1 MTTPVRKRKPEY
13 EAKRKRAPKRAT
25 GARGRG
31 NNAQTQTLSDRTV
44 QALVNQRIGGQLGR
58 EVKYCDFNVAG
69 VVMTNDN
76 WTAAQLDP
84 ATPLCLNGIQMG
96 DGPNQRD
103 GRQYSILSVHIRG
116 YCFVSSYKANT
127 TPIPDTIFRLALV
140 HDKQTNG
147 TQMDPLNV
155 FIGGAAT
162 SINGFR
168 NLEYTQRFTVLEDM
182 TFVKTGESQ
191 VSVANS
197 FDNGLKLIPFVINK
211 SFKTPIKVQ
220 TTGAGATVASIID
233 NSLHLIGTTTTEGG
247 SVGLTRITY
256 WSRIRFVG

>member
-25 GARGRG
+25 GARSRG
-31 NNAQTQTLSDRTV
+31 INVQTQTMSDRTV

-58 EVKYCDFNVAG
+58 EVKFCDFNVAG
-69 VVMTNDN
+69 TVMNNDN
-76 WTAAQLDP
+76 WTAALLDP
-84 ATPLCLNGIQMG
+84 TTPQCLNGVAMG

-116 YCFVSSYKANT
+116 YCFVSSYKANIN
-127 TPIPDTIFRLALV
+127 PIPDTMFRLALI

-147 TQMDPLNV
+147 VQMDPLNV
-155 FIGGAAT
+155 FVGTGGT

-168 NLEYTQRFTVLEDM
+168 NLEYTQRFAVLEDM

-197 FDNGLKLIPFVINK
+197 FDNGLKLIPFVMNK

-220 TTGAGATVASIID
+220 TTGSGATVASIID
-233 NSLHLIGTTTTEGG
+233 NSLHLIGVANTEGG
-247 SVGLTRITY
+247 SVGQTRVSY